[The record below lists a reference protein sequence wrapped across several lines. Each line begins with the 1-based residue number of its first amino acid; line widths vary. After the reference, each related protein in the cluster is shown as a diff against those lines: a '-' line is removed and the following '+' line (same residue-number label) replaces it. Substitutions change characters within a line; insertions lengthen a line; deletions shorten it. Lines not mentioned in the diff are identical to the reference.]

1 MNVYVRETSIHLGKQ
16 GHSVTVFSRHHEG
29 GTCIESRLGT
39 NALLVHVPVGDVNLD
54 KDEIAQTLP
63 RFVEGV
69 LEWSDDRV
77 GRFELVAAHYWF
89 SGVVGMLL
97 ANAWRVPL
105 AFSYHTMASTKLA
118 ARDDESEPIE
128 RLIAE
133 QQIAYD
139 SHRIVAWTHEE
150 SKRLRSTYESTNGR
164 IKVSAPGVDCTR
176 FAPMERS
183 KARST
188 LRLTDAP
195 TALFVGRL
203 DAFKGVTLLM
213 DTFAKVT
220 EALPRARLVVAGD
233 GDAQQRAE
241 FSAKV
246 FRLGLQES
254 VCWMGT
260 VSHGMMPALYSSADV
275 LLVPSFHETYG
286 LATLEAAACGLP
298 AVAADVDGLRAI
310 VAHGDTGFLVKS
322 RDADLYAS
330 FAIELLTDHGL
341 RRRMSNACRRRAEK
355 RSWRTVACELAE
367 TYRGMVSDNNPM
379 DSHPPSVRC

>member
-29 GTCIESRLGT
+29 GTCVESRLGA
-39 NALLVHVPVGDVNLD
+39 NAVLVHVPVGDIDLD
-54 KDEIAQTLP
+54 KDEVAQTLP
-63 RFVEGV
+63 RFVESV
-69 LEWSDDRV
+69 LEWSDDCV

-89 SGVVGMLL
+89 SGVVGMSL

-118 ARDDESEPIE
+118 ARDDESEPVE
-128 RLIAE
+128 RLVAE
-133 QQIAYD
+133 QQIASD

-150 SKRLRSTYESTNGR
+150 SKRLRRIYELPSRR

-183 KARST
+183 IARSS
-188 LRLTDAP
+188 LRLTDTP
-195 TALFVGRL
+195 TTLFVGRL
-203 DAFKGVTLLM
+203 DAFKGVTLLL

-220 EALPRARLVVAGD
+220 EVLPTACLVVAGD
-233 GDAQQRAE
+233 GDAKQRAE
-241 FSAKV
+241 FSATV
-246 FRLGLQES
+246 ARLGLQKS
-254 VCWMGT
+254 VCWLGM
-260 VSHGMMPALYSSADV
+260 VSHDLIPALYSSADV

-310 VAHGDTGFLVKS
+310 VAHGDTGFLVKP
-322 RDADLYAS
+322 RDANLYAR

-341 RRRMSNACRRRAEK
+341 RRRMSIACRRRAEQ

-379 DSHPPSVRC
+379 DSRAPSVRC